1 MRNLTIRNGLLAV
14 LCTFAAMLVVGAAVG
29 VLMIGRAD
37 DAAHRVHE
45 AARASA
51 LADALGRDAA
61 QAQAALARAYAALK
75 EQGDTA
81 ARDGALTEARNLI
94 AQASHEGDA
103 LRAASKAQTH
113 AHNAAVIETQST
125 LAASLQS
132 AAEALERGDTA
143 AYATLAGGDIARA
156 GTQLNA
162 DIAAFHTDA
171 DATVDATLAQGA
183 REHDWVMAMV
193 AIGLAG
199 ALALVVVTHL
209 ALRRL
214 VTAPLAV
221 AVEALNQIAANDLAV
236 PIAPGGRN
244 EIGQLLDAMRRMQD
258 GLTQTVRNV
267 RTCCDA
273 INTGAREI
281 AAGNLDLSSRTE
293 QQSAS
298 LEQTAASTE
307 QLTATVRQNA
317 DHANQASALAAG
329 AADVAQRGGRVVEE
343 AVETMEAI
351 TRSSDKIAD
360 ITGIIDGIAFQT
372 NILALNASVEAARAG
387 EQGRGFAVVA
397 GEVRMLAQR
406 SAAAAR
412 EIKSLIDASVKDVHG
427 GRARVSEAGE
437 TMAEIVQSIEK
448 VSGLMKEIASATVEQ
463 SAGIEQVEQAVSQMD
478 QVTQQ
483 NAALVEQ
490 AAAAAGSL
498 EQQASLMAEAVATFR
513 LRPPGTVEKIRETL
527 GGEGAALNGFVPGA
541 AAL

>member
-1 MRNLTIRNGLLAV
+1 MRNLTIRSGLLAV

-37 DAAHRVHE
+37 EAAQRVHE
-45 AARASA
+45 AARTSA
-51 LADALGRDAA
+51 RADALGRDAA
-61 QAQAALARAYAALK
+61 QAQAALARAYAVFK

-81 ARDGALTEARNLI
+81 ARNDALSEARNLI
-94 AQASHEGDA
+94 AQTAHESDA
-103 LRAASKAQTH
+103 LRAAKTSR
-113 AHNAAVIETQST
+113 NAAVIETQTT
-125 LAASLQS
+125 LAASLTS
-132 AAEALERGDTA
+132 AADALERGDTA
-143 AYATLAGGDIARA
+143 AYATLAGGDIAHA
-156 GTQLNA
+156 GGQLNA
-162 DIAAFHTDA
+162 AIAAFHNDA
-171 DATVDATLAQGA
+171 NATVRATLAQGA
-183 REHDWVMAMV
+183 REHGWVMAMV
-193 AIGLAG
+193 AIGLSG

-236 PIAPGGRN
+236 PIAAGGRN

-281 AAGNLDLSSRTE
+281 AAGNLDLSTRTE

-351 TRSSDKIAD
+351 TRSSGKIAD

-412 EIKSLIDASVKDVHG
+412 EIKSLIDASVKDVRG

-437 TMAEIVQSIEK
+437 TMAEIVESIEK
-448 VSGLMKEIASATVEQ
+448 VSGLMKEIACATVEQ
-463 SAGIEQVEQAVSQMD
+463 SAGIEQVEQAVTQMD

-513 LRPPGTVEKIRETL
+513 LRPQGAIAKVRESL
-527 GGEGAALNGFVPGA
+527 GGEGVTLDVFAGSAATL
-541 AAL
+541 